1 MDGEIENLKKSII
14 KEQERNEN
22 LTMLASKA
30 EADIKHVCHQIEQS
44 ALKKD
49 LLQKEY
55 ITFTSMLHEAEQSL
69 SKTATVSFMKD
80 AIVRHGTNVK
90 LSIFVLSFDHNK
102 EMNDPILGC
111 PSRYKSRFLN
121 DIH

>member
-22 LTMLASKA
+22 LTMLVSKA
-30 EADIKHVCHQIEQS
+30 DADIKHICHQIEQS

-69 SKTATVSFMKD
+69 AKTATVSVCTFY
-80 AIVRHGTNVK
+80 IRCCHWIS
-90 LSIFVLSFDHNK
+90 LH
-102 EMNDPILGC
+102 
-111 PSRYKSRFLN
+111 
-121 DIH
+121 